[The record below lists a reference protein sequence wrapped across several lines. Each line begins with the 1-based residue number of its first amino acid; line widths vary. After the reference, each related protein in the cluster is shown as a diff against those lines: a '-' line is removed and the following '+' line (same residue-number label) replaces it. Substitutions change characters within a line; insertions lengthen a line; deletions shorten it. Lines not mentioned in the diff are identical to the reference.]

1 VQIEK
6 EGFVDVHGGCL
17 LQVLAPA
24 ALQGWCDGF
33 CSDGAS
39 RVRASLPAYE
49 IGVLEFAWMFSM
61 GLPLVSNLDFAR
73 ISLSVACLRL
83 PMRVFNLC
91 VVDMV

>member
-73 ISLSVACLRL
+73 ISLSVACLR
-83 PMRVFNLC
+83 FTYAC
-91 VVDMV
+91 F